1 MSADYLSTIPEYRQ
15 ASWETAFPLPKGKK
29 FPPPENVTGNV
40 PEIPLE
46 LLEDWEEDRSNK
58 GKNLGIR
65 MPTLTVNGENRNEDP
80 EDFELFEVIGI
91 DVDHYDTKT
100 GWKTFRAA
108 CKKYGELP
116 DTYKSSSRGEDSPS
130 GIYFYMVPAGK
141 KWDGK
146 LGDDVD
152 IIQRTHRYAVVY
164 PSRLPG
170 DDGEVREYKW
180 YQTIDF
186 EETMDTPPIFDEI
199 DYVPDPYTLPM
210 LPQKWQDGLMR
221 DNGRVRAQV
230 KDGEINTAVQARAWL
245 EENMLGYDNLP
256 SSEVARVTD
265 HETLMEE
272 FSSGAHDGMV
282 ARLHQIVMLGVEG
295 HHGLKTGIDSIQ
307 RAFMEEVCGEMD
319 EEKERRDRSDARDE
333 FNRAL
338 LGEIQKT
345 KADLDAGY
353 MEISSVGGY
362 RAEDMDV
369 DTSAV
374 IEGLVSRMALRRSI
388 VIEHDTFMDNDTGRA
403 EMLMHGWGDV
413 LTPIAETKKDW
424 AFWNEA
430 KSRLEVIDDGP
441 MHKLWKAGV
450 LIPLKE
456 AAERYFETA
465 DALEAAGNDDDKKNR
480 KIAIDLARRAQTAGN
495 QSQISPGLKTAHGS
509 SDNKVSRACFDQ
521 AINLLGVKNGVI
533 EINGPGEVE
542 VGVIRKGKMS
552 DRILLNTEVA
562 YVQGATHPLW
572 DDYLATFLPDE
583 EYREFV
589 QQTLGYCLFGRN
601 KERLMIFLQGGTS
614 TGKSTFIRAVQ
625 TAIGQY
631 AATVSAN
638 AIFKEKSDAAPNPE
652 TMSVLSKRIVFSS
665 EIGQNHRL
673 HSDVIKRVT
682 GEDEITG
689 RGLYENSMTTAI
701 PMFTPIIATNSMPT
715 IQDGDEAL
723 WRRLLVLPFDV
734 KIEEGDEKSVRIED
748 DEKALE
754 AVLAWLVD
762 GMDLYLKHRLK
773 NRPERVIER
782 GKEFIQGTSEFQQ
795 FLADMTEPDVEG
807 KITKDKLYSLYL
819 AWTVA
824 ENLPPRDVATKKV
837 FSDRMKANGYPTHRT
852 SGRVKGETSPRSY
865 RIYRGLRT
873 RSEETLK

>member
-1 MSADYLSTIPEYRQ
+1 MPDYLSTIPLYRQ
-15 ASWETAFPLPKGKK
+15 ASWETAFPLPRGKK

-40 PEIPLE
+40 PEISMEQLE
-46 LLEDWEEDRSNK
+46 IWEDDSRNR
-58 GKNLGIR
+58 GKNLGLR
-65 MPTLTVNGENRNEDP
+65 MPILTVNGPNRNEDP
-80 EDFELFEVIGI
+80 TDFEQFEVIGI
-91 DVDHYDTKT
+91 DIDHYESKT

-116 DTYKSSSRGEDSPS
+116 DTYKSSSRGEESPS

-141 KWDGK
+141 KWEGK

-164 PSRLPG
+164 PSRIET
-170 DDGEVREYKW
+170 DSGETREYTW

-186 EETMDTPPIFDEI
+186 EETMDTPPIFEEI
-199 DYVPDPYTLPM
+199 DYIPDPYNLPM
-210 LPQKWQDGLMR
+210 LPEKWQQGLMR

-245 EENMLGYDNLP
+245 EESMLGYDNLP

-265 HETLMEE
+265 HDTLMHE
-272 FSSGAHDGMV
+272 FDGGAHDGMV
-282 ARLHQIVMLGVEG
+282 ARLHQLVMLGVEG

-338 LGEIQKT
+338 LGEVQKT
-345 KADLDAGY
+345 KADIDAGY

-374 IEGLVSRMALRRSI
+374 IAGLVSRMAMRRTI
-388 VIEHDTFMDNDTGRA
+388 VVDHDTFMDNDTGRA

-413 LTPIAETKKDW
+413 LTPIAETSKDW

-430 KSRLEVIDDGP
+430 RSRLEVINEGP

-450 LIPLKE
+450 MVPLME
-456 AAERYFETA
+456 AAERYFELA
-465 DALEAAGNDDDKKNR
+465 DAKEAAGDDDDKKTR
-480 KIAIDLARRAQTAGN
+480 KIAIDLARRAQVAGN
-495 QSQISPGLKTAHGS
+495 QSQIVPGLKTAHGS
-509 SDNKVSRACFDQ
+509 SDNKVSRSCFDQ
-521 AINLLGVKNGVI
+521 QINLLGVKNGVL
-533 EINGPGEVE
+533 EINAAGDIESGI
-542 VGVIRKGKMS
+542 IRKGKMS
-552 DRILLNTEVA
+552 DRILLNTEVD
-562 YVQGATHPLW
+562 YVADATHELW
-572 DDYLATFLPDE
+572 DSYLDTFLPDLA
-583 EYREFV
+583 YRAFV
-589 QQTLGYCLFGRN
+589 QQAIGYCLFGRN

-625 TAIGQY
+625 SAIGQY

-638 AIFKEKSDAAPNPE
+638 ALFKEKSDAAPNPE
-652 TMSVLSKRIVFSS
+652 TMSVLSKRIIFSS

-701 PMFTPIIATNSMPT
+701 PMFTPVIATNSMPT

-723 WRRLLVLPFDV
+723 WRRLLVLPFDT
-734 KIEEGDEKSVRIED
+734 KIEEGDEVAARIED
-748 DEKALE
+748 DEKALQ
-754 AVLAWLVD
+754 AVLAWLVQ

-773 NRPERVIER
+773 NRPEQVIKR
-782 GKEFIQGTSEFQQ
+782 QKEFVQGTSEFQQ
-795 FLADMTEPDVEG
+795 FLSSMTEPDPNG
-807 KITKDKLYSLYL
+807 KITRDRLYALYL
-819 AWTVA
+819 AWTVQ
-824 ENLPPRDVATKKV
+824 ENLSPRDVASKSV
-837 FSDRMKANGYPTHRT
+837 FSSRMKGNGYPLDRT
-852 SGRVKGETSPRSY
+852 SARVKGEKNPRPVS
-865 RIYRGLRT
+865 IYRGIRT
-873 RSEETLK
+873 KAEESLK